1 VVCEKLEMTYRNRER
16 EKPLSW
22 SSSKLYYCQVKI
34 ISFPRTVSSF
44 CGVCLEY
51 GATEEEFISYVV
63 LIVAIVALLAVAL
76 WNGLVVRSYVLS
88 SKKLTN
94 PVRLIILSDLH
105 SSMYG
110 KNQSLLLAK
119 IRELKPDLVFLV
131 GDIVD
136 DRRPQEGALQ
146 LLEAMA
152 PEYPCFY
159 VTGNHEFW
167 SGRADNIKN
176 TIRSYG
182 IEVLEGNCK
191 TVTVRGQR
199 IQVCGVDDP
208 DGFEQENFFGQ
219 EISPEWD
226 EQLERCKK
234 QLNTD
239 MFSILLS
246 HRPERVSYYT
256 GSGFDL
262 VVSGHAHGGQIRV
275 PWLLNGLYAPNQGFL
290 PKYAGGVYDLGSS
303 TMIVSRGLAKSFIP
317 RIFNPPEIVLVS
329 VEPRE

>member
-1 VVCEKLEMTYRNRER
+1 MEPQK
-16 EKPLSW
+16 K
-22 SSSKLYYCQVKI
+22 K
-34 ISFPRTVSSF
+34 
-44 CGVCLEY
+44 
-51 GATEEEFISYVV
+51 FISYVV
-63 LIVAIVALLAVAL
+63 LIVAIVALLTVAL
-76 WNGLVVRSYVLS
+76 WNGLVVKSYVLS
-88 SKKLTN
+88 SKKLTD
-94 PVRLIILSDLH
+94 PVRLLILSDLH

-110 KNQSLLLAK
+110 RNQSLLLAK

-136 DRRPQEGALQ
+136 DKRPQEGALQ

-191 TVTVRGQR
+191 TVTVGGQR

-246 HRPERVSYYT
+246 HHPERVSYYA

>member
-1 VVCEKLEMTYRNRER
+1 MEPQK
-16 EKPLSW
+16 K
-22 SSSKLYYCQVKI
+22 K
-34 ISFPRTVSSF
+34 
-44 CGVCLEY
+44 
-51 GATEEEFISYVV
+51 FISYVV
-63 LIVAIVALLAVAL
+63 LIVAIVALLTVAL
-76 WNGLVVRSYVLS
+76 WNGLVVRRYVLS
-88 SKKLTN
+88 SKKLTD
-94 PVRLIILSDLH
+94 PVRLLILSDLH

-136 DRRPQEGALQ
+136 DKRPQEGALQ
-146 LLEAMA
+146 LLEAIA

-167 SGRADNIKN
+167 SGRADNIK
-176 TIRSYG
+176 
-182 IEVLEGNCK
+182 K

>member
-1 VVCEKLEMTYRNRER
+1 
-16 EKPLSW
+16 
-22 SSSKLYYCQVKI
+22 
-34 ISFPRTVSSF
+34 
-44 CGVCLEY
+44 
-51 GATEEEFISYVV
+51 
-63 LIVAIVALLAVAL
+63 
-76 WNGLVVRSYVLS
+76 VLS

-110 KNQSLLLAK
+110 RNQSLLLK

-182 IEVLEGNCK
+182 IEVLEGDCK
-191 TVTVRGQR
+191 TVTVGGQR

-219 EISPEWD
+219 EIAPEWD
-226 EQLERCKK
+226 
-234 QLNTD
+234 D

-262 VVSGHAHGGQIRV
+262 VVSGHA
-275 PWLLNGLYAPNQGFL
+275 LLNGLYAPNQGFL

-303 TMIVSRGLAKSFIP
+303 TMIVSRGLAEYLIHLKS
-317 RIFNPPEIVLVS
+317 S
-329 VEPRE
+329 

>member
-1 VVCEKLEMTYRNRER
+1 MEQQK
-16 EKPLSW
+16 K
-22 SSSKLYYCQVKI
+22 K
-34 ISFPRTVSSF
+34 
-44 CGVCLEY
+44 
-51 GATEEEFISYVV
+51 FISYVV
-63 LIVAIVALLAVAL
+63 LILALVALLTVAL
-76 WNGLVVRSYVLS
+76 WKGLVVRSYVIS

-94 PVRLIILSDLH
+94 PVRLLILSDLH

-136 DRRPQEGALQ
+136 DKRPQEGALQ
-146 LLEAMA
+146 LLEAIA

-176 TIRSYG
+176 MIRSFG
-182 IEVLEGNCK
+182 IEVLEGDCK
-191 TVTVRGQR
+191 TVTVGGQR

-219 EISPEWD
+219 EISSGWD
-226 EQLERCKK
+226 EQFESCKN
-234 QLNTD
+234 QLNADT
-239 MFSILLS
+239 FSILLS
-246 HRPERVSYYT
+246 HRPERVSYYA
-256 GSGFDL
+256 GSDFDL
-262 VVSGHAHGGQIRV
+262 VVSGHAHGGQIRI
-275 PWLLNGLYAPNQGFL
+275 PGLLNGLYAPNQGFL

-317 RIFNPPEIVLVS
+317 RIFNPPEIVLIS
-329 VEPRE
+329 LEPGE